1 MSVRSVAGH
10 LAGGCEMIV
19 RVGALTI
26 ALLVS
31 SGMKHS
37 ASVDDLKWLAGCWE
51 MRNGDRLTEEQWMA
65 PRGGVMM
72 GMSRTTR
79 GQTLVEFEQ
88 VRIETR
94 GADLYYVASP
104 ARQATAEFK
113 ATASSSQQVTFEN
126 PAHDFPTKV
135 AYRLQGVDSLI
146 ASIEGQRGGRTRT
159 IEYPYRRASC
169 P

>member
-1 MSVRSVAGH
+1 M
-10 LAGGCEMIV
+10 
-19 RVGALTI
+19 ALT
-26 ALLVS
+26 LLVS
-31 SGMKHS
+31 PGINHP

-51 MRNGDRLTEEQWMA
+51 MRNGERLTEEQWMA

-72 GMSRTTR
+72 GMSRTVR
-79 GQTLVEFEQ
+79 AQVLVEFEQ

-94 GADLYYVASP
+94 GSDLYYVASP

-113 ATASSSQQVTFEN
+113 ATSASSDQVTFEN

-135 AYRLQGVDSLI
+135 AYRRQGTDSLI
-146 ASIEGQRGGRTRT
+146 ASIEGQRGGRTRI

>member
-1 MSVRSVAGH
+1 MIIRAG
-10 LAGGCEMIV
+10 
-19 RVGALTI
+19 TI
-26 ALLVS
+26 AFTLLLS
-31 SGMKHS
+31 SGANRATS
-37 ASVDDLKWLAGCWE
+37 IDDLKWLAGCWE
-51 MRNGDRLTEEQWMA
+51 LRNGERLTEEQWMM

-72 GMSRTTR
+72 GMSRTVR
-79 GQTLVEFEQ
+79 GQALVEFEQ

-94 GADLYYVASP
+94 GSDLYYVASP

-113 ATASSSQQVTFEN
+113 ATSASADQVTFEN

-135 AYRLQGVDSLI
+135 AYRRQGADSLI

-159 IEYPYRRASC
+159 IAYPYRRASC

>member
-1 MSVRSVAGH
+1 
-10 LAGGCEMIV
+10 MIG
-19 RVGALTI
+19 RIGALALT
-26 ALLVS
+26 LLVS
-31 SGMKHS
+31 SRTSETPK
-37 ASVDDLKWLAGCWE
+37 VEDLKWLAGCWE
-51 MRNGDRLTEEQWMA
+51 MRSSERVTEEQWMT
-65 PRGGVMM
+65 PRGGIMI
-72 GMSRTTR
+72 GMSRTVR
-79 GQTLVEFEQ
+79 GESLVEFEQ

-113 ATASSSQQVTFEN
+113 ATATSAERVTFEN

-135 AYRLQGVDSLI
+135 AYRKQGADSLI

-159 IEYPYRRASC
+159 IEYPYRRVSC

>member
-1 MSVRSVAGH
+1 MSVRIAG
-10 LAGGCEMIV
+10 L
-19 RVGALTI
+19 ALT
-26 ALLVS
+26 LLVS
-31 SGMKHS
+31 SGISHS
-37 ASVDDLKWLAGCWE
+37 TSVDDLKWLAGCWE

-65 PRGGVMM
+65 PRGGVML

-79 GQTLVEFEQ
+79 AQTLVEFEQ

-94 GADLYYVASP
+94 GTDLYYVASP

-113 ATASSSQQVTFEN
+113 ATAASSQQVTFEN

-135 AYRLQGVDSLI
+135 AYRLQGGDSLI
-146 ASIEGQRGGRTRT
+146 ASIEGQRGGRIRT

>member
-1 MSVRSVAGH
+1 MMLRLG
-10 LAGGCEMIV
+10 LITMT
-19 RVGALTI
+19 LM
-26 ALLVS
+26 VS
-31 SGMKHS
+31 PANHQ
-37 ASVDDLKWLAGCWE
+37 ASLDDLKWLAGCWE
-51 MRNGDRLTEEQWMA
+51 MQRGDRLTEEQWMA
-65 PRGGVMM
+65 PRGGVMI

-94 GADLYYVASP
+94 GSDLYYIASP
-104 ARQATAEFK
+104 SRQATAEFK
-113 ATASSSQQVTFEN
+113 ATSTSAGQVTFEN

-135 AYRLQGVDSLI
+135 AYRKQGADSLL

-159 IEYPYRRASC
+159 IEYPYRRAAC

>member
-1 MSVRSVAGH
+1 
-10 LAGGCEMIV
+10 MIV
-19 RVGALTI
+19 RVGAVAIT
-26 ALLVS
+26 LLVS
-31 SGMKHS
+31 SAMSRS

-51 MRNGDRLTEEQWMA
+51 MRIGDRLTEEQWMV
-65 PRGGVMM
+65 PRGGLMI

-79 GQTLVEFEQ
+79 ADTLAEFEQ

-94 GADLYYVASP
+94 GSDLYYVALP

-113 ATASSSQQVTFEN
+113 ATAASSQHVTFEN

-135 AYRLQGVDSLI
+135 AYRLQGADSLI